1 MNDNS
6 KITITL
12 SLAFGLEDDE
22 FIFPVLINNSEYK
35 NLSKQE
41 IYQLSLDENV
51 KIIDLDKREKERR
64 WRDRIL
70 AKEKDRRRHNK

>member
-1 MNDNS
+1 MTDNS

-22 FIFPVLINNSEYK
+22 FIFPVLVNNSEYK

-41 IYQLSLDENV
+41 INQLSLDENV
-51 KIIDLDKREKERR
+51 NIIDLDRRDQTRR
-64 WRDRIL
+64 WRDRVF
-70 AKEKDRRRHNK
+70 AKEKDRRQNK